1 MGLETDRG
9 PTLSEVSE
17 TLASALDSKL
27 DLVCGYQEGYCPS
40 QWVAEDLNLE
50 RSRGQSWAPWARSR
64 EVKQTEN
71 TNCQGQVLQGQH
83 SPCLQVLPQP

>member
-40 QWVAEDLNLE
+40 QWV
-50 RSRGQSWAPWARSR
+50 G
-64 EVKQTEN
+64 
-71 TNCQGQVLQGQH
+71 GH
-83 SPCLQVLPQP
+83 